1 MQKTLYKTVRSGIFA
16 AIICVSSFFVI
27 PIGTVPISFTVFA
40 VMLCAIALSPLEA
53 FFASTVYVLMGAVGL
68 PVFSGGSGGF
78 GMLFGITGGYIWSYP
93 LLALIVALFAK
104 INLNNKLLK
113 FAVSFIGCL
122 IGIILCYTLGTFQYI
137 LVANTHL
144 YTALGVCVIPFV
156 PIDIIK
162 ALAAISIGFA
172 VKSRI

>member
-40 VMLCAIALSPLEA
+40 VMLCAIVLSPLEA
-53 FFASTVYVLMGAVGL
+53 FFASAVYVLMGAVGL

-104 INLNNKLLK
+104 INLSNKPLK

-162 ALAAISIGFA
+162 ALAAVSIGFA